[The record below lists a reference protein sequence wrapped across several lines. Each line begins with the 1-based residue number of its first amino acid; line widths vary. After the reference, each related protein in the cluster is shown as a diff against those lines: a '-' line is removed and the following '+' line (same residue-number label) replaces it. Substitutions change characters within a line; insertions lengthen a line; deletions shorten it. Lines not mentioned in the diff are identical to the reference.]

1 MNADFTAEALQ
12 RRLAALDQNL
22 AAAADRMMKGRGAT
36 ADQQRQVEVLRLK
49 SSLLRQ
55 RLIEAKSAPWDNIK
69 ASLQADWD
77 GLSENLERWMKDI
90 DKDFQNGRR
99 EPSL

>member
-1 MNADFTAEALQ
+1 MNDDFTAEELH
-12 RRLAALDQNL
+12 RRLAALDQSL
-22 AAAADRMMKGRGAT
+22 AAATNRIMETGGAT
-36 ADQQRQVEVLRLK
+36 AEHQRQVEVLRLK

-55 RLIEAKSAPWDNIK
+55 RLIEAKSTPWEDIK
-69 ASLQADWD
+69 ASLQADWN

-90 DKDFQNGRR
+90 DKDFQSGRR